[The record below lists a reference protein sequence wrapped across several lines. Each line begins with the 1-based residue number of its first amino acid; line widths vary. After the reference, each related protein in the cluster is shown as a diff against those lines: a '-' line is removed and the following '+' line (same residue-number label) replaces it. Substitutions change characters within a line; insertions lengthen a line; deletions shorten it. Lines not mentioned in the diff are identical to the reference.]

1 MSLYLTKVKWNSQ
14 GSNYPN
20 PKDLMNV
27 DLFIEYKSID
37 CKLSVYELNK
47 FFKDE
52 PFLGSIG
59 HKNINSNYMQMIR
72 DKGFTIL
79 WHSFGLYWILF
90 DMDST
95 FLVDFKREFKLRQI
109 LGNRDSELNEVPPI

>member
-1 MSLYLTKVKWNSQ
+1 MSLYLTKVKWKSQ

-20 PKDLMNV
+20 PKDLMNI

-52 PFLGSIG
+52 PFLDSIV
-59 HKNINSNYMQMIR
+59 HKNINSNDMQMIR
-72 DKGFTIL
+72 DGGFTIL

-90 DMDST
+90 DMDSP

-109 LGNRDSELNEVPPI
+109 LGNRFLKLNEVLPI